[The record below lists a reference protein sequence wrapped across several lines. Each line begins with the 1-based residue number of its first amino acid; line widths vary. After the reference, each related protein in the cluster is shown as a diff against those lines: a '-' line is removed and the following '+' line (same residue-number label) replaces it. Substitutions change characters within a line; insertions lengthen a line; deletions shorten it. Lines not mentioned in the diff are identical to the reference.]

1 MEEIRTV
8 AGRFGVEFW
17 KDEGLLIHSFGTVV
31 VDRHG
36 KLAASLE
43 GNQFS
48 AKQLGDLVQK
58 TMKKAKA

>member
-1 MEEIRTV
+1 MEEIRKV

-17 KDEGLLIHSFGTVV
+17 KDEGLLIHSFGTSV

-36 KLAASLE
+36 TIAANLG

-48 AKQLGDLVQK
+48 AKQLGDVVQNV
-58 TMKKAKA
+58 MERR